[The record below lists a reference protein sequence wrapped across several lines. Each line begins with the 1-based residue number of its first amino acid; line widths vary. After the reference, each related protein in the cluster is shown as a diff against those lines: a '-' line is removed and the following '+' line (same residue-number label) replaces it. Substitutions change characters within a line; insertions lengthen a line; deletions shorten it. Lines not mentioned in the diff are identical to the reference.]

1 MERFPIIY
9 QLYLAYIVG
18 TVDAYN
24 QQNGNRLYPQMV
36 IASHILA
43 HQYIISERLLYQA
56 LEATDVF
63 L

>member
-24 QQNGNRLYPQMV
+24 QPDGNRLYPQMV
-36 IASHILA
+36 VASHILT
-43 HQYIISERLLYQA
+43 HQHIISK
-56 LEATDVF
+56 
-63 L
+63 

>member
-36 IASHILA
+36 VASHILT
-43 HQYIISERLLYQA
+43 HQHIVGERLLHQTF
-56 LEATDVF
+56 EAADVF